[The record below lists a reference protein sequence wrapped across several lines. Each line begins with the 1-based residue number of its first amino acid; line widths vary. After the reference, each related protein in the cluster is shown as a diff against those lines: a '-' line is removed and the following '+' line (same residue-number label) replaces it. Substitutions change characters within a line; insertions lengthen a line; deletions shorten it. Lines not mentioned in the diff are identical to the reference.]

1 MAGVEMTTS
10 IEETTAIDSPL
21 RLPVT
26 DPPTRRELVARQRRP
41 RPGIWQTA
49 PAQAAIATGSRV
61 LVGLLVARFALSVF
75 PLRGFP
81 LRVVPHTTA
90 GPWWNGFFSW
100 DAQFYKLIATS
111 GYPAS
116 APQRASYSPLYPEIV
131 HFVMRVTTMSEQP
144 SALLVGWTALF
155 FATWGLIRLSRNLLP
170 GAESWRAAWLF
181 CWFPASVFI
190 VAGYAESTFAAL
202 FVWMLV
208 ALSERRPWLAAVAA
222 SLAGITRPE
231 GPLLVVAVIVW
242 SLTQPTRRYARAVA
256 LTIVSEIGPALW
268 TLFLWARY
276 GNPFEEF
283 YVQKYWQRHATWP
296 FHTLI
301 WSLGRIISGVGS
313 KAPGNTAATMLLDD
327 GAIVA
332 GAIGLVLLARW
343 SWQRRELWWVVAPVV
358 ALLALIVSNG
368 PSGESPEVAARNV
381 LCLMPLYLLPCMI
394 KRRQLWTILLV
405 ASVAL
410 AILFQM
416 VFNLGGWLT

>member
-1 MAGVEMTTS
+1 MTTS
-10 IEETTAIDSPL
+10 IEETTATDSPPE
-21 RLPVT
+21 LPVVDAT
-26 DPPTRRELVARQRRP
+26 AERVPLLRRRRP
-41 RPGIWQTA
+41 RPALWQAA
-49 PAQAAIATGSRV
+49 PVQAAIATGSRV
-61 LVGLLVARFALSVF
+61 LVGLVVARFALSVF

-81 LRVVPHTTA
+81 LKQLPHTTA

-111 GYPAS
+111 GYPKS

-131 HFVMRVTTMSEQP
+131 HVVMRVTTMSEEP
-144 SALLVGWTALF
+144 AALLVGWTALF
-155 FATWGLIRLSRNLLP
+155 FATWGLIRLTRNLLP
-170 GAESWRAAWLF
+170 GSQSWRGAWLF

-202 FVWMLV
+202 FAWMLV

-231 GPLLVVAVIVW
+231 GPLLFVALVVWA
-242 SLTQPTRRYARAVA
+242 LTQPTRRYTRAVA
-256 LTIVSEIGPALW
+256 LAIVSEIGPAAW

-283 YVQKYWQRHATWP
+283 YVQKYWHRHATWP

-301 WSLGRIISGVGS
+301 WSLGQVITGVGG
-313 KAPGNTAATMLLDD
+313 KAPGNSVATMLLDD

-332 GAIGLVLLARW
+332 GAVGLVLLARW
-343 SWQRRELWWVVAPVV
+343 SWKRRELWWVTAPVV

-368 PSGESPEVAARNV
+368 PSGQSPEVAARNV
-381 LCLMPLYLLPCMI
+381 LCIMPLYLLPCLI
-394 KRRQLWTILLV
+394 KRQQLWTVVLV
-405 ASVAL
+405 VSVAL
-410 AILFQM
+410 AIPFQM
-416 VFNLGGWLT
+416 LFNLGGWLT